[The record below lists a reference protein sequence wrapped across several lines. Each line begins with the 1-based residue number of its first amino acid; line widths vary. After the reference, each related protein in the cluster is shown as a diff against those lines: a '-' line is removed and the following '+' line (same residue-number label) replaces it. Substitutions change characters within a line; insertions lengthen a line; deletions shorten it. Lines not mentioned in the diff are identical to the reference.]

1 MRVVTR
7 GEQQGPAMRVTFS
20 KEGLA
25 TYRGGEETEF
35 LLPRDESSCTLRLV
49 MIEEKIVI
57 DNFMFQSY
65 GKRV

>member
-1 MRVVTR
+1 
-7 GEQQGPAMRVTFS
+7 MRVTFS

-25 TYRGGEETEF
+25 TYRGGDETEF

-49 MIEEKIVI
+49 MIEEKI

>member
-1 MRVVTR
+1 MVTR

-25 TYRGGEETEF
+25 TYRGGDETEF

-49 MIEEKIVI
+49 MIEEKI
-57 DNFMFQSY
+57 DNFMLQSY